1 MKCGGSQ
8 SLILSIFPQV
18 FRNRLVL
25 LNDILSLNVSFIDII
40 PVFLLSMLQYW
51 IIVSH
56 ILHSWSKFTPK
67 LSVVVM
73 INHSRNSSK

>member
-8 SLILSIFPQV
+8 SLILNIFPQV
-18 FRNRLVL
+18 FSNWLVL

-51 IIVSH
+51 MQ
-56 ILHSWSKFTPK
+56 LKCLMANNCFTYFTFIFK
-67 LSVVVM
+67 DYA
-73 INHSRNSSK
+73 